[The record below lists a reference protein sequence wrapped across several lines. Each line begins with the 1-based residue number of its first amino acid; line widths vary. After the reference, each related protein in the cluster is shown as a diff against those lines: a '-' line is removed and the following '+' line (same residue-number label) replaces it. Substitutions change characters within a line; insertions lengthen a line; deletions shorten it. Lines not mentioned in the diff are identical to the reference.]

1 MYDRGRVDRLIDI
14 YYEGECDENTRTKI
28 YCYIATC
35 GLLWSNWCEYKKQ
48 LGVEFGEYAIRQY
61 QYAKEYYDIVQERL
75 LNVNN
80 MKGGE

>member
-61 QYAKEYYDIVQERL
+61 QYAKEYYDLVQERL